1 MRVVAEDKIGTLF
14 YGIVSN
20 TFLNGIQR
28 TCLFNTGVHAD
39 NNKVRFFLFQF
50 LNTAFYVALAGGY
63 TFKTVDCNHTN
74 FFAFCFV
81 NGNFTIGSKRHLVFL
96 ENRDCVMVTSI
107 SKVTAVVV
115 GKRDG
120 VNISFLQNFQIR
132 RVSLKCKCFVGA
144 CTSCC

>member
-1 MRVVAEDKIGTLF
+1 MVAEDKIGTLF
-14 YGIVSN
+14 YGIVGN

-50 LNTAFYVALAGGY
+50 LNTAFYVVFAGGY
-63 TFKTVDCNHTN
+63 TFEAVDRNHTN
-74 FFAFCFV
+74 FFTVRFV
-81 NGNFTIGSKRHLVFL
+81 NRNFTIGSKRHLVFL

-115 GKRDG
+115 GKRDSIY
-120 VNISFLQNFQIR
+120 ISL
-132 RVSLKCKCFVGA
+132 L
-144 CTSCC
+144 